1 MKKTIFLQDE
11 NAVWLKGNIHS
22 HTVFSDGSWTPEQM
36 KDQYKKHGYDFL
48 AVTDH
53 DTYTD
58 TRSLTDDTF
67 TMIQGFELWGN
78 ASNDKDIHVN
88 FLWADE
94 VEGIA
99 PGQKMTLP
107 ERTGKVSLGL
117 CYELREKG
125 CYVMLNHPHW
135 SLLTSPE
142 IENENPYHAVE
153 IMNYATEWLE
163 NMGDGSVFWTEMLL
177 QAVEWGQ

>member
-94 VEGIA
+94 GTFRCS
-99 PGQKMTLP
+99 P
-107 ERTGKVSLGL
+107 L
-117 CYELREKG
+117 CSAAQT
-125 CYVMLNHPHW
+125 PPSW
-135 SLLTSPE
+135 SRWQS
-142 IENENPYHAVE
+142 
-153 IMNYATEWLE
+153 
-163 NMGDGSVFWTEMLL
+163 
-177 QAVEWGQ
+177 